1 MKAGM
6 RRPRPAMIV
15 AVVALVA
22 ALTGTA
28 YAALGKNTVGSRQI
42 KAGAVT
48 GAKIAENAVNSEKVA
63 NGSLTGKDIN
73 AEALGTVPS
82 AATAVNAGNVSTVDN
97 HPSACP
103 SGATLIR
110 GLCFDSSPS
119 GPITG
124 VQNAADACAA
134 RGGYLPTVEQLDSAR
149 NVLNLGNGEGPHSQ
163 FTDSYYANT
172 TGTNYSTIVVNATDQ
187 KEVRAVNEAKELVGT
202 YEYTCVYNLVR

>member
-1 MKAGM
+1 MSVGKK
-6 RRPRPAMIV
+6 RPSAAMVI
-15 AVVALVA
+15 AVIALIA
-22 ALTGTA
+22 AISGTA
-28 YAALGKNTVGSRQI
+28 YAALPINSVGSRQI

-48 GAKIAENAVNSEKVA
+48 TSKIAESAVNAEKVA
-63 NGSLTGKDIN
+63 NGSLNGADVN
-73 AEALGTVPS
+73 VNELGVVPS
-82 AATAVNAGNVSTVDN
+82 AKDAVNAGNVNTVDG